1 MTGALRALA
10 AGLLVVAF
18 AMPARAQ
25 ELTVFAA
32 ASLKTALDAVAA
44 DYTDQ
49 SGTRLRLSY
58 AGSSALARQ
67 IQQGAPAHLFLSAN
81 PGWMDVVQN
90 DGLLVE
96 GTRRDLL
103 TNSLVMI
110 AAAGVRDVPPLASGP
125 DLGPALLEALNGGRL
140 AMALV
145 SAVPAGIYGKAAL
158 RHLGIWDLVQPHV
171 AQSDNVRAA
180 LRLVALGE
188 APLGIV
194 YATDALAEPRVRI
207 VGTFPPESHPPIV
220 YPVAIVAEAD
230 TAEARDFLTYLTSDT
245 ARDQFRAF
253 GFGLAGGHP

>member
-125 DLGPALLEALNGGRL
+125 DLGPALLEALNRGRL

-220 YPVAIVAEAD
+220 YPVAILAEAD